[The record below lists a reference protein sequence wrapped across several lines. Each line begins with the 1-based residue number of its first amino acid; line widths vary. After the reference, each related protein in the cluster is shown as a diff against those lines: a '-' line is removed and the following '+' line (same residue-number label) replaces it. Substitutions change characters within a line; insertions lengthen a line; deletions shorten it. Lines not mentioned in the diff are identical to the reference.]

1 MKKTD
6 LSVTEKEVL
15 QACEAHLLALQPVKK
30 VDLKYRMVHRER
42 PELDVGLVLDTE
54 VGRLT
59 YFYEIKRGLSLPRL
73 DHIILQLQRYSRQA
87 KAHPLLLA
95 DYLPPR
101 LAERLVEAGV
111 NFVDE
116 AGNVYIDRP
125 GKLYIR
131 IQGARPDRGKE
142 IRVGRLSRPS
152 GLQVVF
158 VLLVEPQAVSV
169 PYRELAKSSGVA
181 LGSVAQTIREL
192 KTKGY
197 LVQKRRGEWVLN
209 RKRELL
215 DFWLGGYGDVL
226 RPKLV
231 VGRFQPPERDLDQTL
246 VKLQK
251 EAEAT
256 RIAWALTGG
265 FAAYLLTRH
274 FRGDQLGFFVSE
286 WPAGL
291 TRRLKWLPSH
301 HGPVT
306 VLRRFSPLVVFAR
319 KDPSE
324 IPVAHPLLVY
334 AELVFQGRE
343 RELEA
348 AKLLYN
354 RYLASLPYD
363 D

>member
-1 MKKTD
+1 MKTGRD
-6 LSVTEKEVL
+6 SEIL
-15 QACEAHLLALQPVKK
+15 QACQAHLRALEPVKSAEVK
-30 VDLKYRMVHRER
+30 HRMVRRER
-42 PELDVGLVLDTE
+42 PELDVQLVLDTK

-59 YFYEIKRGLSLPRL
+59 YFYEIKQGLSLPRL
-73 DHIILQLQRYSRQA
+73 DHLLLQLHRDSRQA
-87 KAHPLLLA
+87 KARPLLLA
-95 DYLPPR
+95 DYLTPR

-131 IQGARPDRGKE
+131 VQGARLKRFREAK
-142 IRVGRLSRPS
+142 IGRLSQLS

-158 VLLVEPQAVSV
+158 VLLTEPRAVSMS
-169 PYRELAKSSGVA
+169 YRELAKASGVA
-181 LGSVAQTIREL
+181 LGSVAQVVQEL
-192 KTKGY
+192 KAKGY
-197 LVQKRRGEWVLN
+197 LEQKGRDQWLLN

-291 TRRLKWLPSH
+291 TKTLKWLPSH

-306 VLRRFSPLVVFAR
+306 VLRRFSPLVFFAR

-324 IPVAHPLLVY
+324 ISVAHPLLVY